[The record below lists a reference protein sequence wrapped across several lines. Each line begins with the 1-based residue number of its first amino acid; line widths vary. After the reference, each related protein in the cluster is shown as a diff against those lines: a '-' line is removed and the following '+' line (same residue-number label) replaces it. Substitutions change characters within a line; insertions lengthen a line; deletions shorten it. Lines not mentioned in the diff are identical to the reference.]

1 MMLEICVIVN
11 NLTFFSDK
19 NWFNLPT
26 SFRKQPLLNKFMH
39 EMEIMQRTFYG
50 KNYDYENSSKL
61 IKVKK
66 TSIIFEFIM
75 VPALKLVLPFVFMPL
90 GIL

>member
-1 MMLEICVIVN
+1 
-11 NLTFFSDK
+11 
-19 NWFNLPT
+19 
-26 SFRKQPLLNKFMH
+26 
-39 EMEIMQRTFYG
+39 MEIMQRTFYG

-75 VPALKLVLPFVFMPL
+75 VPALKLVLPVAFMPL